1 MLLVQSRLSNSLM
14 PSALTYEKL
23 LFIYRCIVREHGNIS
38 PTSRKAWRAWPDSY
52 KHEIIYISLLE
63 PMHLRSWNAF
73 KCRKR
78 LYSTNDRLISIGG
91 VWGKQHSD
99 GSFICLW
106 KRANWFFKILIFI
119 SCVDL
124 NHCAEK
130 MECFPWKR
138 VKNELE
144 YIIVRKGNIY
154 WAVTLKSFCELN
166 NIVYTRAHVKI
177 WSQEIWSQKF
187 PLTFIMR
194 YKFHGKKQIFLPPP
208 SPAISISTCAQLTN
222 K

>member
-1 MLLVQSRLSNSLM
+1 
-14 PSALTYEKL
+14 
-23 LFIYRCIVREHGNIS
+23 
-38 PTSRKAWRAWPDSY
+38 
-52 KHEIIYISLLE
+52 
-63 PMHLRSWNAF
+63 MHLRSWNAF

-91 VWGKQHSD
+91 IWGKQHSD

-138 VKNELE
+138 VKRVGIYYCSEGQYLLSRNSQIFLWTILNWIST
-144 YIIVRKGNIY
+144 YRISCLYWNMIIEMTKIPFN
-154 WAVTLKSFCELN
+154 FC
-166 NIVYTRAHVKI
+166 HKI
-177 WSQEIWSQKF
+177 HNSIIKKK
-187 PLTFIMR
+187 T
-194 YKFHGKKQIFLPPP
+194 KKKQIFLLFCALFVDIAQYLRYLQIN
-208 SPAISISTCAQLTN
+208 SFLINDKKNDHSTWFSSTSRRKHYRRWRPRFA
-222 K
+222 

>member
-1 MLLVQSRLSNSLM
+1 MRKNTAIFRRQAGKHRAHY
-14 PSALTYEKL
+14 PIRIYE
-23 LFIYRCIVREHGNIS
+23 Y
-38 PTSRKAWRAWPDSY
+38 
-52 KHEIIYISLLE
+52 EIIYIALLE

-91 VWGKQHSD
+91 IWGKQHSD

-138 VKNELE
+138 VKR
-144 YIIVRKGNIY
+144 VGIY
-154 WAVTLKSFCELN
+154 YCSEGQYLLSRN
-166 NIVYTRAHVKI
+166 
-177 WSQEIWSQKF
+177 S
-187 PLTFIMR
+187 
-194 YKFHGKKQIFLPPP
+194 QIFLWT
-208 SPAISISTCAQLTN
+208 ILNWISTYRISCLYWNMIIEMTKIPFNFCHKIHNTIIKKKTKKN
-222 K
+222 KSFFSSAPYL